1 MMTITAKDKE
11 LGMFVN
17 VLQCF
22 LKNLKTFLYFLFKI
36 N

>member
-22 LKNLKTFLYFLFKI
+22 FFFKFKNISLFFI
-36 N
+36 